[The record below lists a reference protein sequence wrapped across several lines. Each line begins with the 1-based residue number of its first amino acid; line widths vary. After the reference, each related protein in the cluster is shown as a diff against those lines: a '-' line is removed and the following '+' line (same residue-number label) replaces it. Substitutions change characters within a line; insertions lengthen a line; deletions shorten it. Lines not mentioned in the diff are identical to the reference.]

1 MKNIVHYDLE
11 SSQTISLI
19 KEHYQRLKKSTV
31 CMKYSLPFIS
41 GLDSDIVKTP
51 ANIQFGKVLCFLK
64 LSNKLRDQE
73 KWVLVLD
80 SHCIE
85 VPIILHQLERTVL
98 FLDKKHQH
106 SYRKFKRVYPS
117 SAEIFREEDIKL

>member
-1 MKNIVHYDLE
+1 
-11 SSQTISLI
+11 
-19 KEHYQRLKKSTV
+19 
-31 CMKYSLPFIS
+31 MKYSLPFIS
-41 GLDSDIVKTP
+41 GLDLDIVKTP

-80 SHCIE
+80 IHYIE

-98 FLDKKHQH
+98 FLDKKH
-106 SYRKFKRVYPS
+106 
-117 SAEIFREEDIKL
+117 